1 MKYIKGLGAAILLI
15 LLDQLAK
22 YLAVTILK
30 PVVEIPLIPGVL
42 SFYYHENRGAVWG
55 LMQGSFPI
63 LGLITVFILIALI
76 WFYCRIPDAKKYKA
90 LKVITVFL
98 MAGAAGNLID
108 RVFRHFVV
116 DFIYFK
122 LIDFPIFNVADIYVT
137 VSAFL
142 LILLVAFYYKD
153 EHDFDFIFSRKAKAA
168 SDRNGTGE

>member
-1 MKYIKGLGAAILLI
+1 
-15 LLDQLAK
+15 
-22 YLAVTILK
+22 
-30 PVVEIPLIPGVL
+30 
-42 SFYYHENRGAVWG
+42 
-55 LMQGSFPI
+55 
-63 LGLITVFILIALI
+63 
-76 WFYCRIPDAKKYKA
+76 
-90 LKVITVFL
+90 
-98 MAGAAGNLID
+98 MAGAAGNQID